1 MTSVAFNI
9 SSLEPFNMSNID
21 LNICVSSDKEPIFPV
36 ESKRKTIRQM
46 LEKSLLSPAELAER
60 KIIYPG
66 IDDYNTLNSY
76 RELRTNLLKTSNNK
90 NFICM
95 VTSVSREAGT
105 SHVAVNLA
113 ASIALDQHKT
123 ALIIDCNIYAPK
135 IDSYLKVTPKM
146 GLTNYLEQDTQAIE
160 DIIYPLGIP
169 RVRVIPAGN
178 NIINAAEHFASDN
191 MEAFLQSVKQRY
203 PDRFII
209 LDSPAIGLYA
219 ESQIL
224 ASMCDIAI
232 MVVGYGKSNSSQIQ
246 AGINVI
252 GKDKLAGLV
261 FNN

>member
-1 MTSVAFNI
+1 MYVTNEQEANLV
-9 SSLEPFNMSNID
+9 
-21 LNICVSSDKEPIFPV
+21 VK
-36 ESKRKTIRQM
+36 KKQQTIRRM
-46 LEKSLLSPAELAER
+46 LEKSLLSPTELAER

-76 RELRTNLLKTSNNK
+76 RELRTNLLKITNNK

-95 VTSVSREAGT
+95 VTSVCREAGT

-135 IDSYLKVTPKM
+135 IDGYLKVAPEM
-146 GLTNYLEQDTQAIE
+146 GLTNYLEQDTQAID

-191 MEAFLQSVKQRY
+191 MEAFLQSVKLRY

-209 LDSPAIGLYA
+209 LDTPAIGLYA

-246 AGINVI
+246 AGIDVI
-252 GKDKLAGLV
+252 GKEKLAGLV

>member
-1 MTSVAFNI
+1 MPSSDLSV
-9 SSLEPFNMSNID
+9 
-21 LNICVSSDKEPIFPV
+21 CVSND
-36 ESKRKTIRQM
+36 SKQNMHIKNKHKSIRRM
-46 LEKSLLSPAELAER
+46 LEKSLLSPAELAQR

-76 RELRTNLLKTSNNK
+76 RELRTNLLKVTNNK

-105 SHVAVNLA
+105 SHVAINLA
-113 ASIALDQHKT
+113 ASIALEQHKT

-135 IDSYLKVTPKM
+135 IDSYLKVTPEM

-191 MEAFLQSVKQRY
+191 MEAFLLSVKQRY

-224 ASMCDIAI
+224 ASLCDVAI

-246 AGINVI
+246 AGIDVI
-252 GKDKLAGLV
+252 GKDRLAGLV